1 MRLLII
7 LLLTAVLLHAQI
19 FEKITTG
26 APVNDA
32 GDSRAVTWIDYD
44 NDGDLDLFVTNGPRL
59 GENNF
64 FYENMGNGEFLKR
77 TDIAITKDKAPSD
90 GATWGDYNNDGYPDL
105 YVANWWGVKGLLYKN
120 NGDKTFTQLT
130 NAAPALDPS
139 YSETASWGDYN
150 RDGYL
155 DLYVCNSG
163 GTKKNNL
170 YRNNGDG
177 SFTKITSGTPVTD
190 TKFSRNVDWVDYNAD
205 GFPDLFVAN
214 ENNEHENLYTNNGN
228 GTFTSASIPS
238 LTNNSGNSASSNW
251 EDVDNDGDLDV
262 FIANYENQK
271 NYLLLNNG
279 ANVFTKSA
287 AFNNETS
294 NSFCSTFG
302 DIDNDGDLDLFVTNA
317 FTGTEKTVN
326 FLYTN
331 NGNGSFSR
339 DTSEIV
345 SKDLGWTYGAA
356 FGDYDADGDLD
367 LFAARCYQ
375 ANENNSLYKNLGNG
389 NHWVQI
395 DLLGTKSNKSAIGAI
410 VKVKA
415 LIDGSPVW
423 QQRRV
428 TGQNGY
434 CSQNLRLH
442 FGLAAS
448 TVIDSLVILWPS
460 GIIQSK
466 TAIHAD
472 TLLAIK
478 EDTTLTGTLQGN
490 NIPDKNFHLQQ
501 NFPNP
506 FNPETVINY
515 TIPEDGSVNLKV
527 FDVTGN
533 EVAALVSGEQKQGSY
548 TITFH
553 AGGLASGTYFYTLNT
568 QNGVLS
574 RKMLLLK

>member
-1 MRLLII
+1 MRLLVI
-7 LLLTAVLLHAQI
+7 LLLMAVLLHAQI
-19 FEKITTG
+19 FEKIVTG
-26 APVNDA
+26 SPVTDA

-64 FYENMGNGEFLKR
+64 FYENLGNGDFLKR
-77 TDIAITKDKAPSD
+77 TDVVITKDKAPSD

-105 YVANWWGVKGLLYKN
+105 YVANWWGVKGLFYKN

-150 RDGYL
+150 RDGFL
-155 DLYVCNSG
+155 DLYVCNSA

-170 YRNNGDG
+170 YKNNGDG

-190 TKFSRNVDWVDYNAD
+190 AKSSRNVDWVDYNAD

-214 ENNEHENLYTNNGN
+214 ENGEHENLYKNNGD
-228 GTFTSASIPS
+228 GTFTTASIPS
-238 LTNNSGNSASSNW
+238 LTNNFGNSASSNW
-251 EDVDNDGDLDV
+251 EDIDNDGDLDV

-271 NYLLLNNG
+271 NYLLVNDG
-279 ANVFTKSA
+279 INVFTKST
-287 AFNNETS
+287 AFNNEIS

-317 FTGTEKTVN
+317 FTGTDKTVN
-326 FLYTN
+326 FLYIN
-331 NGNGSFSR
+331 NGHGSYIR
-339 DTSEIV
+339 DTAEIV

-356 FGDYDADGDLD
+356 FGDYDGDGDLD
-367 LFAARCYQ
+367 LFAARCFQ
-375 ANENNSLYKNLGNG
+375 ATENNSLYKNNGNG
-389 NHWVQI
+389 NHWLQI
-395 DLLGTKSNKSAIGAI
+395 NLQGVKSNKSAIGAV

-415 LIDGSPVW
+415 LINGSPVW

-448 TVIDSLVILWPS
+448 TVVDSIVIHWPS
-460 GIIQSK
+460 GIMQSQ
-466 TAIHAD
+466 TALLVD
-472 TLLAIK
+472 TILTIK
-478 EDTTLTGTLQGN
+478 EDTTLTGTSQRK
-490 NIPDKNFHLQQ
+490 NIPDKSFQLQQ
-501 NFPNP
+501 NYPNP

-515 TIPEDGSVNLKV
+515 TIPNESFVSLKV
-527 FDVTGN
+527 YNVTGKQ
-533 EVAALVSGEQKQGSY
+533 VATLVQNLQKPGSY
-548 TITFH
+548 AVSFT
-553 AGGLASGTYFYTLNT
+553 AAGLASGVYIYTLRT
-568 QNGVLS
+568 QIGVLS
-574 RKMLLLK
+574 NKMLLLK

>member
-1 MRLLII
+1 MRLQFI
-7 LLLTAVLLHAQI
+7 LLLTAALLHAQI
-19 FEKITTG
+19 FEKIAAG
-26 APVNDA
+26 SPVNDA

-64 FYENMGNGEFLKR
+64 FYENLGNGSFLKR

-90 GATWGDYNNDGYPDL
+90 GATWGDFNNDGNPDL

-130 NAAPALDPS
+130 TVAPALDPS

-150 RDGYL
+150 KDGAI
-155 DLYVCNSG
+155 DLYVCNSA

-190 TKFSRNVDWVDYNAD
+190 AKSSRNVDWVDYNAD

-214 ENNEHENLYTNNGN
+214 ENGEHENLYTNNGN
-228 GTFTSASIPS
+228 GTFTTASIPS

-279 ANVFTKSA
+279 ANVFTKST
-287 AFNNETS
+287 AFNNEIS

-326 FLYTN
+326 FLYIN
-331 NGNGSFSR
+331 NGNGTFGR
-339 DTSEIV
+339 DTAEIV

-356 FGDYDADGDLD
+356 FGDYDGDGDLD
-367 LFAARCYQ
+367 LFAARCFQ
-375 ANENNSLYKNLGNG
+375 ANENNSLYKNLGNS
-389 NHWVQI
+389 NHWLQI
-395 DLLGTKSNKSAIGAI
+395 SLQGIKSNKSGIGAI

-415 LIDGSPVW
+415 VINGASVW

-442 FGLAAS
+442 FGLAAA
-448 TVIDSLVILWPS
+448 TLIDSLVILWPS
-460 GIIQSK
+460 GIMQSL
-466 TAIHAD
+466 TALHAD

-478 EDTTLTGTLQGN
+478 EDTTLTGTLQGK
-490 NIPDKNFHLQQ
+490 ILPDKKFQLQQ

-506 FNPETVINY
+506 FNPETVIKY
-515 TIPEDGSVNLKV
+515 TIPDEGFVSLKV
-527 FDVTGN
+527 YNVTGK
-533 EVAALVSGEQKQGSY
+533 EVATLLQGLQKPGSY
-548 TITFH
+548 EITFH
-553 AGGLASGTYFYTLNT
+553 AEGLASGTYFYTLST

-574 RKMLLLK
+574 NKMLLLK